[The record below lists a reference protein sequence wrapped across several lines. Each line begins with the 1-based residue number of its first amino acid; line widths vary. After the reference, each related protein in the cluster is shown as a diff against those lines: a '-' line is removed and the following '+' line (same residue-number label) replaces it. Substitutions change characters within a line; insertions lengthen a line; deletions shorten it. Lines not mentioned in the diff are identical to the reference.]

1 MAHDPGLSLLEVQLF
16 DNHLDLSLTFAQA
29 DLESV
34 IHLDQN
40 DDSLVSQAELDAAKA
55 DLADFLEAGI
65 NLESGQHSLKPNQLE
80 LVSAP
85 SNTVKALL
93 RFKTETDSQISL
105 TVPLISLL
113 ARGHRQHLTVINSA
127 NQAIVQQILSK
138 DSEAITLSTNVVSIS
153 QIFQQYFV
161 EGVWHIWIGFDHIL
175 FLVTLLLPAA
185 LVYRNSQWQQISQLQ
200 SVMSDTLKI
209 VTMFTLAHSIT
220 LSMAALNIVQISS
233 SVIEPVIAFSVLVTS
248 LNNLKPLFHQTRW
261 LLAFVFGLIHGF
273 GFAAV
278 LAELGLNNQA
288 LLSSLIGFNLGV
300 EAGQLAIVCLFIPV
314 AYLARHTRVYRQVVF
329 KGGSVLAALIA
340 FVWMLERIAGFE
352 LFDISRQY
360 LG

>member
-34 IHLDQN
+34 IHLDTN
-40 DDSLVSQAELDAAKA
+40 ADSLVSQAELDAAKA

-80 LVSAP
+80 FVSAP

-127 NQAIVQQILSK
+127 NQTIVQQILSK
-138 DSEAITLSTNVVSIS
+138 DSEAITLSTDVVSS
-153 QIFQQYFV
+153 SHIFQQYFV

-278 LAELGLNNQA
+278 LTELGLNNQA

-340 FVWMLERIAGFE
+340 CVWMLERISGSE